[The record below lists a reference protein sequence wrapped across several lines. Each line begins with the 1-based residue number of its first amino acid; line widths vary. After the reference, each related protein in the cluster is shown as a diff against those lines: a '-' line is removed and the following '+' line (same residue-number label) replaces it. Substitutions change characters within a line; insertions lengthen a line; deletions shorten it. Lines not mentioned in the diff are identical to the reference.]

1 MEDHTIWRT
10 MRAAVGIRY
19 RSTCPGLAEI
29 IPFRYIPAGYRKWH
43 TIGKGHS
50 RNGVPTRRKDR
61 SVGSRY
67 TQPVAKIVQLFK
79 ILYHFFAND
88 SQLYRSLK
96 AASMTDQTSA
106 KSALE
111 ECISHIA
118 DWMFSNILKLNM
130 DKTEF
135 ITFGTR
141 QQLDKISLNEITYV
155 KKRYQY
161 PQVRN
166 LGVHLDQ
173 NLTMKL
179 HVSHVINP
187 HICTYGK
194 FAP

>member
-1 MEDHTIWRT
+1 
-10 MRAAVGIRY
+10 
-19 RSTCPGLAEI
+19 
-29 IPFRYIPAGYRKWH
+29 
-43 TIGKGHS
+43 
-50 RNGVPTRRKDR
+50 
-61 SVGSRY
+61 
-67 TQPVAKIVQLFK
+67 
-79 ILYHFFAND
+79 
-88 SQLYRSLK
+88 
-96 AASMTDQTSA
+96 MTDQTSA

-118 DWMFSNILKLNM
+118 DWMFSNRLKLNM